1 MLVRIRIVEIIL
13 QKLLTICIVF
23 DLYEIMNLTF
33 SGRDVPI
40 AFAISFGLMNTAPS
54 VMVLSCASISF
65 FVMPTPSAPIA
76 GARLCDFVAD

>member
-1 MLVRIRIVEIIL
+1 MWLKMLSATSGMKYL
-13 QKLLTICIVF
+13 DVF
-23 DLYEIMNLTF
+23 STFGSVAYMNLTF

-65 FVMPTPSAPIA
+65 FVMPTPSAPTV